1 VVSDLAARRGVAV
14 LYTTHDLH
22 EAAAIAS
29 RTMLLVNG
37 KVAGW
42 APAGTAA
49 ADLEE
54 ALVEAVSHS

>member
-1 VVSDLAARRGVAV
+1 VAV

-29 RTMLLVNG
+29 RTMILVNG

-42 APAGTAA
+42 ADAGTPAA
-49 ADLEE
+49 QLEE
-54 ALVEAVSHS
+54 ALVHAVSHP